1 MIKMDAGGIFLCD
14 QYRMPP
20 MKRASRAQQVVK
32 IHPIPQGYAVQVY
45 DQTVMRAGSQDE
57 ALRLAEGLRRAF
69 R

>member
-1 MIKMDAGGIFLCD
+1 
-14 QYRMPP
+14 MPP

-45 DQTVMRAGSQDE
+45 DQTVMRAGSRDE
-57 ALRLAEGLRRAF
+57 AVRLAEGLRRAF

>member
-1 MIKMDAGGIFLCD
+1 MIKMDACGIFLCN

-45 DQTVMRAGSQDE
+45 DQTVMRAVSENE
-57 ALRLAEGLRRAF
+57 AHRLAEGFRRAF